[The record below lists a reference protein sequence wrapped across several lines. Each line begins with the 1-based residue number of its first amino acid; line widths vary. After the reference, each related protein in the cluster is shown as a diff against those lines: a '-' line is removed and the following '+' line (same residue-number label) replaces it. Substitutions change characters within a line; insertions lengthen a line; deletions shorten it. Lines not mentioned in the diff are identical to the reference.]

1 MAALIKDRNT
11 PKRPGNQNS
20 DPVGAGVKIH
30 AGSIVVLNATN
41 FAVPATTAIGL
52 RVRGMAEEMADNTN
66 GADGDITVETHKGVY
81 RFENDGSITR
91 AHIGGKAY
99 LVDDQTLAATDGA
112 GTRSEAGDI
121 YDVDD
126 DGVWIEF
133 K

>member
-1 MAALIKDRNT
+1 
-11 PKRPGNQNS
+11 
-20 DPVGAGVKIH
+20 
-30 AGSIVVLNATN
+30 
-41 FAVPATTAIGL
+41 
-52 RVRGMAEEMADNTN
+52 
-66 GADGDITVETHKGVY
+66 
-81 RFENDGSITR
+81 
-91 AHIGGKAY
+91 